1 MFNTIIAIKTT
12 EDDDDHFELS
22 CFRDVR
28 SPLAFVCELFSTTR
42 INQEFQ
48 LAILFKKQ
56 KVVIALG
63 LFRSS
68 SFISAWVDFA
78 WSTTPSTLGEL
89 KHTSMLPTCYAF

>member
-1 MFNTIIAIKTT
+1 MTIADVISNCHI
-12 EDDDDHFELS
+12 
-22 CFRDVR
+22 CFRIVG
-28 SPLAFVCELFSTTR
+28 SPGAFVCELFSTTR